1 MTSCPT
7 QAATLAAFSS
17 TLQSGPVYRKCAT
30 MHARRCESAGVCH
43 TTING
48 EHETSKPYEAGD
60 YLLIG
65 TEGERYSIPGATFL
79 KRYDAAHPADAD
91 TTALYAE
98 GFRKFEATGRVWAHL
113 LTEADVAAH
122 FPGGSFM
129 ASWNEPFT
137 VHAGD
142 WLCMPHPDGGECYR
156 IEAGAFASTYRLDGS

>member
-1 MTSCPT
+1 MTE
-7 QAATLAAFSS
+7 L
-17 TLQSGPVYRKCAT
+17 R
-30 MHARRCESAGVCH
+30 
-43 TTING
+43 
-48 EHETSKPYEAGD
+48 
-60 YLLIG
+60 
-65 TEGERYSIPGATFL
+65 
-79 KRYDAAHPADAD
+79 AHPEERSR
-91 TTALYAE
+91 TTPLVSIHFHCHEEAQHVL
-98 GFRKFEATGRVWAHL
+98 GLTATGRVWAHL